1 MELTINQSTKS
12 YKKFKK
18 FATKSYFTKV
28 SSSYG
33 PLAYFSNIF
42 ISAEKWQH
50 FCQKWKYRKNT
61 QADHNLNFNY
71 LFQPRAWGQG
81 KKSKRTPKFLS
92 EYHAEAIKF
101 QAFDPRPV
109 ESREPSKQRINDFLT
124 AIQGLPHESNWEAIP
139 PDYDDYELSDEK
151 EFYFNKGTVIQN

>member
-1 MELTINQSTKS
+1 M
-12 YKKFKK
+12 
-18 FATKSYFTKV
+18 
-28 SSSYG
+28 
-33 PLAYFSNIF
+33 
-42 ISAEKWQH
+42 
-50 FCQKWKYRKNT
+50 

-71 LFQPRAWGQG
+71 LFQAQAWGQG

-109 ESREPSKQRINDFLT
+109 ESREPSKQRINDFLI

-139 PDYDDYELSDEK
+139 PDYEDYELSDEK